1 MEELINPSKFSQI
14 LSVKKE
20 KDGSYR
26 LDRCFPSNTSE
37 DMLQPI
43 NRLKETQNKKSGLH
57 LLHFQFYAVTNM
69 AKKRVFTCC
78 IFTNDNC

>member
-26 LDRCFPSNTSE
+26 LDRCFDSNTSE

-43 NRLKETQNKKSGLH
+43 NKQVKKKKKKPQNKKNGLH
-57 LLHFQFYAVTNM
+57 LLHFH
-69 AKKRVFTCC
+69 
-78 IFTNDNC
+78 